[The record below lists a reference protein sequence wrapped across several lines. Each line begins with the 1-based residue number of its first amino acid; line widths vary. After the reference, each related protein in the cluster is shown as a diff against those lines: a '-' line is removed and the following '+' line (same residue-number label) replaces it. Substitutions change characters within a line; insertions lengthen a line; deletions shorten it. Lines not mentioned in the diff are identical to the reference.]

1 MDKKEYDELVA
12 KLGKEAADQIKA
24 HAERIEKELNDKFKE
39 MQKGMITAEKFEEF
53 KKEIKET
60 ELKEMNEKLAKAEDV
75 AKEQGIIINTLK
87 EVGGKQQ
94 HKTLE
99 EFILEQVDTLKE
111 LRTSGKSIEFTST
124 QLKAAGVT
132 SIGNAVAAMDTPP
145 DSPYLP
151 GIGGAELIVFDITR
165 NPNFI
170 LNRVD
175 VGSTNQSRL
184 AWINEIEVSGGIDA
198 DADVAEAASKPLTQH
213 KFKVEIS
220 EAKKA
225 AAYIELTEEFE
236 DDIPQLATKVRRM
249 LNDDVIRSFDD
260 AIQAAVIAAARP
272 YEITGLDGTVPD
284 ANNWDGIGATLAQVA
299 KYNYVANTVALNP
312 VTMWGI
318 WMQKDTQGRYLN
330 PPFQSVIESKKVE
343 ATKVAEGSVLTG
355 DLTQYKVDI
364 YKQFVL
370 KMGWINDNLIKNKFC
385 IVGEL
390 RYHRYISDNRKK
402 AICYDQLADIVTA
415 IDSGS

>member
-1 MDKKEYDELVA
+1 MNEKEYKELVE

-24 HAERIEKELNDKFKE
+24 KCKEIEDSLNAKYAD

-53 KKEIKET
+53 KKEVKEN
-60 ELKEMNEKLAKAEDV
+60 ELKAINETLAKLETV
-75 AKEQGIIINTLK
+75 AKEQGTVLAAMK
-87 EVGGKQQ
+87 ENGKPA
-94 HKTLE
+94 KKS
-99 EFILEQVDTLKE
+99 LEQFITDNIDTLKE
-111 LRTSGKSIEFTST
+111 LKTSGKFVEFTSE
-124 QLKAAGVT
+124 QLKAAGVS
-132 SIGNAVAAMDTPP
+132 SISGSITAMDTPP
-145 DSPYLP
+145 GSPYLP
-151 GIGGAELIVFDITR
+151 GLGGAELEIFDITR

-170 LNRVD
+170 INRVD

-184 AWINEIEVSGGIDA
+184 AWINEVSVDGEYTA
-198 DADVAEAASKPLTQH
+198 NAAVAEGGDKPLTQH

-236 DDIPQLATKVRRM
+236 DDVPGLATRVRRM
-249 LNDDVIRSFDD
+249 LQEDVVRAFDD
-260 AIQAAVIAAARP
+260 AVQAAVIAAARP
-272 YEITGLDGTVPD
+272 YEITGLNNSVAD
-284 ANNWDGIGATLAQVA
+284 ANNWDALGATLAQVA
-299 KYNYVANTVALNP
+299 KYNYIANTVALNP
-312 VTMWGI
+312 VTMWQI
-318 WMQKDTQGRYLN
+318 WMQKDTQGRYLT

-370 KMGWINDNLIKNKFC
+370 KMGWINDNLIQNKFC
-385 IVGEL
+385 IVGEM
-390 RYHRYISDNRKK
+390 RYHRYISDARKK
-402 AICYDQLADIVTA
+402 AIVYDQLADIKAA